1 MPYQSEDN
9 RDRYLQCLEAIR
21 DIIDEGTS
29 SSYIIVGDWNANLRI
44 GQRSLFRQHMLD
56 FCTNNNLL
64 IVDTETCPEDS
75 YTFVSE
81 AHGSHTWL
89 DHIVCTSDI
98 RNAISN
104 VEIAYDITDNDH
116 IPMCMDLDILAA
128 PLLSEETNSCN
139 SKLNWDRLK
148 PTDLEKY
155 CKLTDDNLSEVEI
168 DSETHICTDLQCK
181 NDNHKMNINNVFDGI
196 TDAMLKAS
204 EAVFKNDNRNNFN
217 MPGWNDYVSDIYE
230 SSREARSL
238 WLSHG
243 KPNRGPVYEL
253 HVNTKRKV
261 KYAINFIKK
270 NEAQLRKESLAKKLS
285 DCNVKEFWK
294 EVRSMNNSN
303 TPLPEVIDNVSGANN
318 ILKLWKE
325 HYSNLFNILKK
336 CKYDS
341 SNFILQSSFQDI
353 LVTIDEL
360 KFAITKLELNKTCG
374 LDLIYAE
381 HLKYAS
387 DRVLPLLSMCFTSM
401 FIHGFLPGTLLSV
414 VLVPIVKDKT
424 GIISSKDNYR
434 PIALASVLSKLIE
447 RIILERIDTC
457 LLTSKNQFG
466 FKSKH
471 GTDQCIFAFK
481 EVVDFYTRLN
491 SRVSVCFLD
500 ASKAFD
506 RVNHAKLFEKLR
518 KRGICGYLLRI
529 LVYWYETQT
538 MCVRWG
544 NNVSDEFTVSNGV
557 RQGGILSPRLFS
569 IYIDDLSIA
578 LNAMRIGCSI
588 NNELINHLM
597 YADDMVLLAPA
608 TSALQQLLRE
618 CHRFG
623 IEHDMVFNPKKSA
636 VMIFKNKNSI
646 ALNAPSFV

>member
-1 MPYQSEDN
+1 MSKFIKQVDTHLDWCNALEITIESHKMIIINVYLPYQCDNN

-21 DIIDEGTS
+21 NIIDEGTS
-29 SSYIIVGDWNANLRI
+29 SSYIIVGDWNSNLQV
-44 GQRSLFRQHMLD
+44 GQRSLFTQHMLD
-56 FCTNNNLL
+56 FCDNNNLL
-64 IVDTETCPEDS
+64 IVDTETCPQDS
-75 YTFVSE
+75 YTYVSE

-89 DHIVCTSDI
+89 DHIVCTVDI
-98 RNAISN
+98 RNAINN
-104 VEIAYDITDNDH
+104 VKIAYDVTDTDH
-116 IPMCMDLDILAA
+116 IPMCMDLDILAT
-128 PLLSEETNSCN
+128 PLLSDETNSCSN
-139 SKLNWDRLK
+139 KLNWDSLK
-148 PTDLEKY
+148 PSDLEKY
-155 CKLTDDNLSEVEI
+155 CKVTDDLLLDLKI
-168 DSETHICTDLQCK
+168 DPETHLCTDLMCK
-181 NDNHKMNINNVFDGI
+181 NHEHKINTNTVYEG
-196 TDAMLKAS
+196 TVNAMLKAS
-204 EAVFKNDNRNNFN
+204 ETVFKSKSKNNLN
-217 MPGWNDYVSDIYE
+217 MPGWNDYVSDLYE

-294 EVRSMNNSN
+294 EIRSMNNSN

-318 ILKLWKE
+318 ILKLWQE

-336 CKYDS
+336 CTYDS
-341 SNFILQSSFQDI
+341 SNYILQSSFQDI

-360 KFAITKLELNKTCG
+360 KYAITKLELNKTCG
-374 LDLIYAE
+374 LDQIYAE
-381 HLKYAS
+381 HIKYAS
-387 DRVLPLLSMCFTSM
+387 DRVLPLLSLCFTSM
-401 FIHGFLPGTLLSV
+401 FVHGFLPGTLLSV

-447 RIILERIDTC
+447 RIILDRIDVC
-457 LLTSKNQFG
+457 LLTSPNQFG

-471 GTDQCIFAFK
+471 GTYQCIFAFK
-481 EVVDFYTRLN
+481 EVVDLCTKFN

-506 RVNHAKLFEKLR
+506 RINHTKLFEKLR

-544 NNVSDEFTVSNGV
+544 NNISEDFKVSNGV
-557 RQGGILSPRLFS
+557 RQGGILSPRLFA
-569 IYIDDLSIA
+569 IYIDDLSTA
-578 LNAMRIGCSI
+578 LNSLNIGCCI
-588 NNELINHLM
+588 NNKLINHLM

-608 TSALQQLLRE
+608 TAALQELL
-618 CHRFG
+618 
-623 IEHDMVFNPKKSA
+623 
-636 VMIFKNKNSI
+636 
-646 ALNAPSFV
+646 